1 MSSHISWEIKGE
13 LLATKSPRLIK
24 KMLNCNLKRTSN
36 LFFIVAIFLCINFA
50 PLKAHEL
57 SPSILDI
64 TVSPKTVQ
72 LKIRFSVEAM
82 LAGLNLSEEND
93 TNLSEN
99 AAKYD
104 ELRNLKPEQI
114 KGRFYD
120 RWPILMKDIMLN
132 QSGREVTLDFQ
143 ELSVPEVGNIELTRI
158 SHLYLEGELEN
169 SEPIVFSWS
178 SKFGPIVVRQ
188 LGVENGL
195 TQFLSNGDVSDPI
208 FNFGS
213 SDDGKFATFFD
224 YIGVGFDHIIP
235 KGWDHIVF
243 VLGLFFFSSKLKPL
257 IWQISAFTFAHT
269 VTLALGSLGYIR
281 IVPEIVEPLIAL
293 SILYISIEN
302 IFIKKFTTWRPI
314 VIFAFGMLHGLGF
327 ASVLG
332 EFGLPAGFFV
342 PALIGFNV
350 GVELGQLSVVLI
362 AFISLG
368 YWLNKKSFY
377 EKTVALPIS
386 AIIGLIGAFWFIE
399 RVI

>member
-1 MSSHISWEIKGE
+1 
-13 LLATKSPRLIK
+13 
-24 KMLNCNLKRTSN
+24 MLNCNLKRTSN
-36 LFFIVAIFLCINFA
+36 LFFIVAIFLCIKFA

-82 LAGLNLSEEND
+82 LAGLNLSKEND

-213 SDDGKFATFFD
+213 SYDGKFATFFD

-293 SILYISIEN
+293 SIMYISIEN

>member
-1 MSSHISWEIKGE
+1 
-13 LLATKSPRLIK
+13 
-24 KMLNCNLKRTSN
+24 MLNCNLKRTSN
-36 LFFIVAIFLCINFA
+36 LFFIVTIFLCINFA

-82 LAGLNLSEEND
+82 LAGLNLSKEND

-293 SILYISIEN
+293 SIMYISIEN